1 LRFPHPVQRL
11 LRQRSEEVPL
21 AIGAAGETPYK
32 NLVLPENHFYSIDKF
47 DSICIFT
54 FQYFLC

>member
-1 LRFPHPVQRL
+1 LRFPHLVRRL

-54 FQYFLC
+54 FQ